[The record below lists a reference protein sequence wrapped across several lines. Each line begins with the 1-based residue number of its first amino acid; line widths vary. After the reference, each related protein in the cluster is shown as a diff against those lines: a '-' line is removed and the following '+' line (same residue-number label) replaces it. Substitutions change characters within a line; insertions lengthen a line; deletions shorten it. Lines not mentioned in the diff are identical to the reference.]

1 MCNLNWY
8 DPLRSIRSLGSQ
20 KEKIQNMGQLAEA
33 RKKHLGQFFTPDDVA
48 AFMWSL
54 IKNLPIHNICDTS
67 IGSARLLQY
76 ADPQKHRLFGVD
88 VHADTVNTVKEVVE
102 NAGFDCEIIHSG
114 MESVRPV
121 GMDLCLINP
130 PFSVHLESPS
140 LDTFD
145 GFTRMGR
152 FGDNTSAT
160 SDEYAVIQALKAA
173 VIVVALLPKSSADA
187 IRNASDCWA
196 SSVVQNRLRAVID
209 LPANTFKD
217 ENANVLTS
225 VVVFGDNRELEMQYI
240 KLDSLSDNVP
250 MIDLAFDELAYRPS
264 AALRHQ
270 TLDTNEPTIL
280 LPVTGNRTVDVSL
293 DGRKVKLKYACGFTM
308 ARVQNAILSER
319 IYSTELHR
327 LPKGVKYAGQG
338 KLDVE
343 VYLLQDDPVQAFNDF
358 LLLIQSAGGIVN
370 VHAGVLETIKKKAAR
385 YLKASMPLKHTIW
398 SRGAGKKNVMIGLAR
413 QSHNVDPT
421 IWLSPVIKKGDPI
434 EFTRKESGMFAFT
447 KFGREYELSVDEVE
461 ARFELEDVTA
471 GWEIAHAGLLK
482 AYPSEANAMMAKL
495 RRHGIDKW
503 LSWDFQM
510 EDAIECLLKPK
521 GCVVAWEQACGKSRM
536 AAALIKLSE
545 VRHGLIVVETRLIDE
560 MLVQLRKLGF
570 ADDSLNVINKPEKLN
585 CLAQIN
591 IIGYERLRCLVD
603 VTKSKRITYAHK
615 LRRRIGI
622 LIADEGEKLSNLNS
636 EQCLALV
643 QVSARK
649 CYIMTG
655 TPMANYPRDI
665 HGLMVFTGGDGTA
678 AQPYGY
684 RRGHIQK
691 WWITSMEHAI
701 RGIEAVKNDYVI
713 LEWVSWEFA
722 DSLRDGAKREIPKIA
737 NVELFR
743 KWLAPLIKRRL
754 TSEPECAKFIQLP
767 AMHQKV
773 IPLKWDPAHLSLY
786 LQACDDYANWYKKQ
800 MGEGKNN
807 LSLLL
812 ARLQAVL
819 KALNAPQMGI
829 EGIGTLTEATSK
841 QRAVVRSLVA
851 SARAGEKSVMFCE
864 NPSTARL
871 IHKMLKADGIDS
883 VEFHGGISIKK
894 RIAAKDEKFKHG
906 DTPILLCTKM
916 SGKSGYNFPEADYIA
931 FYDRSWSSTVEDQ
944 AKRRALRTERKKPV
958 RVEFFELPG
967 SLDIYQ
973 SQMVNFKAESA
984 NAGLDFGT
992 PTLDAEDYLHMSTIL
1007 HKFVEG
1013 LAEMRGMQTHKM
1025 RDMLKEQSAN
1035 LVLI

>member
-1 MCNLNWY
+1 MCNSTWY

-33 RKKHLGQFFTPDDVA
+33 RKKHLGQFFTPDNVA

-54 IKNLPIHNICDTS
+54 VSHLPIHNICDTS
-67 IGSARLLQY
+67 IGSARLLQF

-88 VHADTVNTVKEVVE
+88 VHADTVNTVKQVVE
-102 NAGFDCEIIHSG
+102 EAGFDCEIICSG
-114 MESVRPV
+114 MESIHPR
-121 GMDLCLINP
+121 GFDLSLINP
-130 PFSVHLESPS
+130 PFSVHLESPN
-140 LDTFD
+140 LQAFP

-152 FGDNTSAT
+152 FGNNTSAI
-160 SDEYAVIQALKAA
+160 SDEYAVVQALYASK
-173 VIVVALLPKSSADA
+173 IVVALLPKSSADA
-187 IRNASDCWA
+187 IRAGDGCWN
-196 SSVVQNRLRAVID
+196 SSIVQGRLRAVFD
-209 LPANTFKD
+209 LPDNTFKE
-217 ENANVLTS
+217 ENANVQTS
-225 VVVFGDNRELEMQYI
+225 VVVFGDVRPVQVQYI
-240 KLDSLSDNVP
+240 KLDTLDDELP
-250 MIDLAFDELAYRPS
+250 DFHLAFDPASHSPT
-264 AALRHQ
+264 AGLRHQ
-270 TLDTNEPTIL
+270 TLDSTEPTIL
-280 LPVTGNRTVDVSL
+280 MPVTGNRNVIVSL
-293 DGRKVKLKYACGFTM
+293 DGRKVKVKYACGFTM
-308 ARVQNAILSER
+308 ARVENAILGER
-319 IYSTELHR
+319 IHSSELHR
-327 LPKGVKYAGQG
+327 LPAGIKYAGQG

-343 VYLLQDDPVQAFNDF
+343 VYLLQDDPLQSFNDF
-358 LLLIQSAGGIVN
+358 LLLIEKAGGVVN
-370 VHAGVLETIKKKAAR
+370 VRAGVLETIKKKATR

-398 SRGAGKKNVMIGLAR
+398 SRGAGKKNVLIGLAR

-421 IWLSPVIKKGDPI
+421 IWLSPVIKKDEAI
-434 EFTRKESGMFAFT
+434 EFTRKESGVFAFT
-447 KFGREYELSVDEVE
+447 KAGREYELTVDEVE
-461 ARFELEDVTA
+461 SRFVLDDVTA

-503 LSWDFQM
+503 LSWDFQID
-510 EDAIECLLKPK
+510 DAIECLLKPK

-560 MLVQLRKLGF
+560 MLVQLKKLGLPDESF
-570 ADDSLNVINKPEKLN
+570 NVIDSPSKLKS
-585 CLAQIN
+585 LTQFN

-603 VTKSKRITYAHK
+603 VTKSKRITYAHQ
-615 LRRRIGI
+615 LRRRIGL
-622 LIADEGEKLSNLNS
+622 LIADEGEKLSNLTS
-636 EQCLALV
+636 DQCLALM

-691 WWITSMEHAI
+691 CWYESMEFAI
-701 RGIEAVKNDYVI
+701 RGIEAVKNNFVV

-767 AMHQKV
+767 EMHQKV
-773 IPLKWDPAHLSLY
+773 IPVQWDPEHLSLY
-786 LQACDDYANWYKKQ
+786 LKACDDYADWYKDRI
-800 MGEGKNN
+800 GDGKNN
-807 LSLLL
+807 LAVLL

-829 EGIGTLTEATSK
+829 EGIGILAKPTSK
-841 QRAVVRSLVA
+841 QRAVFNALVA
-851 SARAGEKSVMFCE
+851 SAKAGEKSVMFCE
-864 NPSTARL
+864 NPSTVKL
-871 IHKMLKADGIDS
+871 IHKMLKEVGIDS
-883 VEFHGGISIKK
+883 VQFHGGVSIKK
-894 RIAAKDEKFKHG
+894 RIAAKDEQFKHG
-906 DTPILLCTKM
+906 DTPILLCTKG
-916 SGKSGYNFPEADYIA
+916 SGRAGYNFPEADYMA
-931 FYDRSWSSTVEDQ
+931 FADRSWSSVVEDQ
-944 AKRRALRTERKKPV
+944 AKRRAMRTERKKSF

-967 SLDIYQ
+967 SLDEYQ
-973 SQMVNFKAESA
+973 AQMVNFKAESA

-1007 HKFVEG
+1007 HKFVEN
-1013 LAEMRGMQTHKM
+1013 LADMRGVQSHQM
-1025 RDMLKEQSAN
+1025 RDMLKDKTAN
-1035 LVLI
+1035 LALI